1 MLLKKVRV
9 ALGLD
14 RCEILLTGA
23 APIHRDVLEYF
34 MSVNMP
40 VLELYG
46 MSECAGPQTSNTLNH
61 WRLGSVGPVMTGVK
75 IRIDNPD
82 ENGDGEV
89 CVCVCVCVC
98 ACVRACVRV
107 WMSDLIQLHDYY
119 TFNRSVSMVAMC
131 SWVI

>member
-1 MLLKKVRV
+1 MLKKVRV

-14 RCEILLTGA
+14 RCEVLLTGA

-46 MSECAGPQTSNTLNH
+46 MSECAGPQNVNTIH
-61 WRLGSVGPVMTGVK
+61 QWRLGSVGPVLAGARTK
-75 IRIDNPD
+75 IYNPD

-89 CVCVCVCVC
+89 CVCVGC
-98 ACVRACVRV
+98 ACV
-107 WMSDLIQLHDYY
+107 LLL
-119 TFNRSVSMVAMC
+119 
-131 SWVI
+131 